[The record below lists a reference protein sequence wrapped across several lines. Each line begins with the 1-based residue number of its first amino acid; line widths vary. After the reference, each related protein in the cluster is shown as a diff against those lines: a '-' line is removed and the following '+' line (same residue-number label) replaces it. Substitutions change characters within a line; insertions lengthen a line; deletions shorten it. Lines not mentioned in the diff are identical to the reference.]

1 VTPASDA
8 IIVGGGHNGL
18 VAAWYLANAGLSVQ
32 VLECRPFIGGA
43 CITEELWPG
52 VSAPTCSY
60 ICHLLQRRV
69 IDDLRLREHGLHI
82 YAQDPRV
89 FYPFPDG
96 RHFIAWSDDEQTASE
111 IGRFS
116 ADDARAYLRFQSFRK
131 RVAGLLAPSFL
142 SAPPSLGELFARAQA
157 GGEEAL
163 LERLLVGSVADLLD
177 DYFSSPYVKTA
188 LTRAWDAGDPEAPGS
203 LFSVA
208 YLWVDLLQ
216 ADEDFGIVRGG
227 MGGIT
232 QAMARAVVAAGAMIR
247 TDAEVDHIQVEDGRV
262 RGVVLRNGEQLTAP
276 LVVSNADPKRTFL
289 RLVGG
294 QTLPEAF
301 ERGVRRLQTRAAYL
315 KFHAALRELPDISR
329 YVGAGFDPRILAY
342 THICPSQ
349 DAYRQSW
356 LDAQAGRPSRTPV
369 MDVQIPTV
377 YDPTLAPPRTQVMS
391 IWVQYAPV
399 TPASGSW
406 DELRGATGQHLIDT
420 LAAYA
425 PNLPE
430 AIEDWMLLTPADIE
444 QRVGMTDGNIR
455 HTDMVLGQMLGA
467 RSSYATPIAGLYLCG
482 AGTHPGGEVT
492 GAPGHNAAHAILA
505 DLDRRDPSGRA
516 GTGHGAQGTA

>member
-1 VTPASDA
+1 MPEPDA
-8 IIVGGGHNGL
+8 IVVGGGHNGL
-18 VAAWYLANAGLSVQ
+18 VAAWYLANAGLAVQ
-32 VLECRPFIGGA
+32 VLERRPFVGGA

-52 VSAPTCSY
+52 ISAPTCSY

-96 RHFIAWSDDEQTASE
+96 RHFVAWSDDEQTASE

-131 RVAGLLAPSFL
+131 RAAGLLAPYFL
-142 SAPPSLGELFARAQA
+142 SAPPTLADLVARAQA
-157 GGEEAL
+157 NAEEAL

-177 DYFSSPYVKTA
+177 EYFTSPHVKTA
-188 LTRAWDAGDPEAPGS
+188 LTRAWDAGDPEAHGS

-208 YLWVDLLQ
+208 YLWIDLLQ

-232 QAMARAVVAAGAMIR
+232 QAMARAAMAAGVTIR
-247 TDAEVDHIQVEDGRV
+247 TDAEVDHVRVEDGRV
-262 RGVVLRNGEQLTAP
+262 RGVVLRDGETLAAR

-289 RLVGG
+289 RLLGR
-294 QTLPEAF
+294 QALPERF
-301 ERGVRRLQTRAAYL
+301 EQGIRRLQTRAAYL
-315 KFHAALRELPDISR
+315 KFHAALRALPDVSR
-329 YVGAGFDPRILAY
+329 YLGADFDQRILAY

-349 DAYRQSW
+349 EAYRQSW

-377 YDPTLAPPRTQVMS
+377 YDPTLAPPNRHVMS

-406 DELRGATGQHLIDT
+406 EELRAGTGQQLIDT
-420 LAAYA
+420 LATYA
-425 PNLPE
+425 PNLPD
-430 AIEDWMLLTPADIE
+430 AIDAWMLLTPADIE

-455 HTDMVLGQMLGA
+455 HTDMVLGQMLGS
-467 RSSYATPIAGLYLCG
+467 RSSYGTPIGGLYLCG

-505 DLDRRDPSGRA
+505 DLARA
-516 GTGHGAQGTA
+516 S